1 MVDLNKALEKY
12 ELPADTLCLI
22 DMYATWCGPCKQQAY
37 IIDLLQ
43 KELQELH
50 VLKIDIEKDM
60 LLTKEL
66 KVMGV
71 PYLYLVKN
79 GKLLWKA
86 PGVLSLETLRNQIEI
101 YA

>member
-1 MVDLNKALEKY
+1 M
-12 ELPADTLCLI
+12 
-22 DMYATWCGPCKQQAY
+22 
-37 IIDLLQ
+37 
-43 KELQELH
+43 
-50 VLKIDIEKDM
+50 LKIDIEKDM

-71 PYLYLVKN
+71 PHLYLVKN

-86 PGVLSLETLRNQIEI
+86 PGVLSLEILRNQIEI

>member
-50 VLKIDIEKDM
+50 VLKIDIEKGYVINYG
-60 LLTKEL
+60 TK
-66 KVMGV
+66 G
-71 PYLYLVKN
+71 N
-79 GKLLWKA
+79 GSA
-86 PGVLSLETLRNQIEI
+86 VFIFG
-101 YA
+101 